1 MGVRQSGAR
10 VLWAGVRPP
19 VPGRPGRG
27 TRSPRGGAAAAGV
40 VCLLAL
46 TGCSGSSGSSG
57 SSASPSSP
65 AGSASATSGS
75 SATPSASSSAAAT
88 GGANRI
94 EIKNFAFH
102 PASLTV
108 KPGASVTVTNDDQ
121 TAHTVTATGS
131 KDFDTGDIAP
141 GKSTTFTAPKATGS
155 HSYICTIHPFM
166 KGTLTVG

>member
-1 MGVRQSGAR
+1 M
-10 VLWAGVRPP
+10 
-19 VPGRPGRG
+19 
-27 TRSPRGGAAAAGV
+27 
-40 VCLLAL
+40 CLLAL
-46 TGCSGSSGSSG
+46 TGCSDSNGSSGSST
-57 SSASPSSP
+57 SSPS
-65 AGSASATSGS
+65 A
-75 SATPSASSSAAAT
+75 SASSSASATATSASASSSASAT

-108 KPGASVTVTNDDQ
+108 KPGTSVTVTNDDQ

-141 GKSTTFTAPKATGS
+141 GKTVTFTAPTAAGS
-155 HSYICTIHPFM
+155 HPYTCTIHPFM

>member
-1 MGVRQSGAR
+1 
-10 VLWAGVRPP
+10 
-19 VPGRPGRG
+19 
-27 TRSPRGGAAAAGV
+27 V

-57 SSASPSSP
+57 SSTSP
-65 AGSASATSGS
+65 SASATS
-75 SATPSASSSAAAT
+75 SASSSASATSSGAAT
-88 GGANRI
+88 GGADSI

-121 TAHTVTATGS
+121 TTHTVTATGS

-141 GKSTTFTAPKATGS
+141 GKSMTFTAPKAAGG
-155 HSYICTIHPFM
+155 HPYICSIHPFM
-166 KGTLTVG
+166 KGTLTVS